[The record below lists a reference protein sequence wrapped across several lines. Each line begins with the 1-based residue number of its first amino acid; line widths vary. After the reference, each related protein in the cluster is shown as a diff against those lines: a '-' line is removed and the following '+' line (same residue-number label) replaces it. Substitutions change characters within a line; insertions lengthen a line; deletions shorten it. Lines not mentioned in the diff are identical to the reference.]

1 MTPNPHHG
9 TPAGDAFLAVQ
20 KLARSIGGDVQELL
34 TLYALEGLLA
44 RVAVSPYR
52 EDFVLK
58 GGVLLAAFSLRRSTK
73 DIDLQAT
80 GIANDTDDVLERV
93 REIATINL
101 DDGLIFEPSV
111 ITAHT
116 IREDDDYAG
125 VRVRLIAALG
135 RARLPVGIDVNFGD
149 PIWPAP
155 TRITL
160 PRLVEIGQQP
170 VHVLGYPLPMVI
182 AEKTVTAL
190 QRGEANTRWR
200 DFADILTISRTH
212 DITAGDLRVALEA
225 VASYRAAI
233 LRPLLPTLAAMSGT
247 ARIKW
252 ARWRRRQTHAHTLPE
267 QFSDVLHAVAAF
279 TDPVLDTQIP
289 DDARWNP
296 GRHTWELETP

>member
-20 KLARSIGGDVQELL
+20 KLARSTGGDVQELL

-58 GGVLLAAFSLRRSTK
+58 GGVLLAAFSLRRPTK

-80 GIANDTDDVLERV
+80 RIANDTDDVLDRV
-93 REIATINL
+93 REIATTDV
-101 DDGLIFEPSV
+101 DDGLSFDPSA

-116 IREDDDYAG
+116 IREDDDYTG
-125 VRVRLIAALG
+125 IRVRLTAALG

-149 PIWPAP
+149 PISPAP

-160 PRLVEIGQQP
+160 PRLVDIGQQP

-200 DFADILTISRTH
+200 DFADILTIINVHEIR
-212 DITAGDLRVALEA
+212 AGELRAALEA
-225 VASYRAAI
+225 VASYRSAT
-233 LRPLLPTLAAMSGT
+233 LRPLLPALAGMPELAQT
-247 ARIKW
+247 RW
-252 ARWRRRQTHAHTLPE
+252 ERWRRRQAHSAVLPE
-267 QFSDVLHAVAAF
+267 QFINVLGSVASFA
-279 TDPVLDTQIP
+279 DPLLDAMLP

-296 GRHTWELETP
+296 TRRAWD